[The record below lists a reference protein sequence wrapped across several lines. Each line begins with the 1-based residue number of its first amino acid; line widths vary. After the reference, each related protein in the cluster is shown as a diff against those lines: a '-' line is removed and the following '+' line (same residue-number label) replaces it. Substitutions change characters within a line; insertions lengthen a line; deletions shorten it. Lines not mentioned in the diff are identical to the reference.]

1 MITYQLLSLYHSLQA
16 TLSDRSVVIQDKLI
30 QVQSMNC
37 VIFHYLQPTK
47 IKIFP
52 VSKSTIRKI
61 TLSSSPY
68 SVEKSKEVLVLKVGN
83 DP

>member
-1 MITYQLLSLYHSLQA
+1 MITCQLLYLYYSLQA
-16 TLSDRSVVIQDKLI
+16 TQSDGSVVIQDKLV

-52 VSKSTIRKI
+52 VSKSAIRKI
-61 TLSSSPY
+61 ILSSSLQN
-68 SVEKSKEVLVLKVGN
+68 VEKS
-83 DP
+83 